1 MMLRQRAS
9 DDTANG
15 AGHQSTRHG
24 RCPDCGY
31 IVNVRVDG
39 TIARHR
45 LPHDPESRD
54 WGGYRHCPGEDQ
66 QPAIDPRFD
75 AAFDEV
81 YRR

>member
-1 MMLRQRAS
+1 MPATHRPAMTDVQRA
-9 DDTANG
+9 G
-15 AGHQSTRHG
+15 VQSTRHG

-45 LPHDPESRD
+45 LPSRD

-81 YRR
+81 WRR